1 MSDELDHPMG
11 DPDTSGS
18 FPSENPSWH
27 RLLTDGHNAA
37 CRGPESLFSDATTTQ
52 AQEEEEEDELLRV
65 IQHGSIGN
73 YDSGNFSFS
82 ESSNKGQQPV
92 PSSPGGQQ
100 ELHQRFV
107 QLNTELYQAKTELL
121 TYKYKWNEIRNEV
134 ELQWNKKCQRV
145 VDEKVA
151 LQQEV
156 DDLKQQLQAAVCT
169 FGGNE
174 RGLEI
179 YKLRSELD
187 QIRIQLDCKD
197 RANGILKEKIAELY
211 CDKENLSLEAR
222 KLEKMLLE
230 VRSELS
236 SVKASEAWF
245 RNELH
250 VCQNINTN
258 LREANLSF
266 DNRLS
271 LEKAH
276 GERLKVEL
284 QQVIRSAEQV
294 ERKAIAEKSSLL
306 ARLETIE
313 ASSRLEKVSDLI
325 AQEHVCKH
333 NDAAEK
339 IQSLLDLNKN
349 HEREN
354 NHLRTNVELLRNT
367 LSNQEALIQSYKN
380 READSR
386 RQVTTLEADI
396 RNLKDDKQRMAEQN
410 TELHETIARNSFT
423 KRDLDVS
430 IGHLRAQLKVL
441 SINFE
446 NTRRALGVKEF
457 ELGQL
462 RQELVRINDHCRDLE
477 DHRMELEQSLKVSES
492 HARTMYEQLLENFH
506 RIQSRNLDL
515 ELKLGQYAE
524 HDEKFRKSE
533 ELVQR
538 LRQEISDL
546 QEKVVQD
553 EEAGL
558 NVSSSSSSA
567 EGSTCASSSDSEG
580 GSAKVCPKHGNPIPE
595 DDTKE
600 LKILLKVIENEHRQ
614 KLKRYE
620 LNNRTLFKKVKEH
633 SRARKVAEQQV
644 EALEKDMS
652 KMSSLKCEM
661 AGLREKNMLLESDLE
676 AMAGEC
682 HQLKGEKARLMV
694 AMESNCLLK
703 MDDDVWSAFKR
714 IFADL
719 RDKQVTDKE
728 NKRLKELLHI
738 SERKVDQLEQEL
750 RHALAVSEEKNAV
763 IESLRLSNELQRLEA
778 DEIRSEL
785 TVKGIQLDDSA
796 RTIADL
802 SAERGSMQS
811 SLHEQQMNEQK
822 LRKEVDFLLQQLQV
836 RDVQLETAQ
845 ERLRLFEES
854 ERILADSRQR
864 FFDDL
869 QALRDQILAE
879 RQEKQELRDEVAA
892 LRVGMVQLMEG
903 SDKNF
908 HSVSQPESVHLS
920 SSASEGSA
928 AVMGATAA
936 SATYDEQALKALVED
951 CTRQRSGSAIQPLQE
966 CVASLRSEMN
976 RLNAVVRQNGAQRYN
991 NHVVSLMEELQDATN
1006 GTYNAR

>member
-11 DPDTSGS
+11 DVSGS
-18 FPSENPSWH
+18 GQNDNPSWH
-27 RLLTDGHNAA
+27 RLLTDGRSA
-37 CRGPESLFSDATTTQ
+37 CSGPESLYSDATTVPQ
-52 AQEEEEEDELLRV
+52 AEEEDDEILSVLH
-65 IQHGSIGN
+65 HGSVGN

-82 ESSNKGQQPV
+82 ESSNKGQPV
-92 PSSPGGQQ
+92 AVSPGGQQ

-107 QLNTELYQAKTELL
+107 QLNTELYRAKTELL

-145 VDEKVA
+145 IDEKIA

-156 DDLKQQLQAAVCT
+156 DDLKQQLQTAVASV
-169 FGGNE
+169 GGSE

-211 CDKENLSLEAR
+211 CDKENLSFDVR

-230 VRSELS
+230 VRSEIS

-250 VCQNINTN
+250 VCQNINAN

-294 ERKAIAEKSSLL
+294 ERQAIAEKSNLL

-313 ASSRLEKVSDLI
+313 ASSRLEKVSELI
-325 AQEHVCKH
+325 AHEHVCKQ
-333 NDAAEK
+333 NDAGK
-339 IQSLLDLNKN
+339 KLQSLLDSNKN

-354 NHLRTNVELLRNT
+354 NHLRTNVELLQNT
-367 LSNQEALIQSYKN
+367 LSNQEMLIQSYKN
-380 READSR
+380 KETDTQR
-386 RQVTTLEADI
+386 RIGSLEADI
-396 RNLKDDKQRMAEQN
+396 CKLKNDRDRMAEQN
-410 TELHETIARNSFT
+410 TELHATIARHSFT

-457 ELGQL
+457 EIGHL
-462 RQELVRINDHCRDLE
+462 RQELVRVNDHCRELE
-477 DHRMELEQSLKVSES
+477 QRRMELEASLKLNES
-492 HARTMYEQLLENFH
+492 QARALYEQLLQNFH

-538 LRQEISDL
+538 LRKEISDL
-546 QEKVVQD
+546 QEKIVQD
-553 EEAGL
+553 EEGGL
-558 NVSSSSSSA
+558 YVSISSSSA
-567 EGSTCASSSDSEG
+567 EGSTCASSDSEAKSG
-580 GSAKVCPKHGNPIPE
+580 GSGNVCPKHGNPIPE

-620 LNNRTLFKKVKEH
+620 LNNRTLFKKVKEQ
-633 SRARKVAEQQV
+633 SRARRVAEQQV
-644 EALEKDMS
+644 EALEKDVS

-661 AGLREKNMLLESDLE
+661 AGLREKNMLLESDLDG
-676 AMAGEC
+676 MAREC
-682 HQLKGEKARLMV
+682 QQLKSEKARLV
-694 AMESNCLLK
+694 AAMETNCLLK
-703 MDDDVWSAFKR
+703 ANEDIWSAFKR
-714 IFADL
+714 ILADL
-719 RDKQVTDKE
+719 REKQVTDKE
-728 NKRLKELLHI
+728 NKRLKELLQI

-750 RHALAVSEEKNAV
+750 RHSLSTSEEKSTV
-763 IESLRLSNELQRLEA
+763 IENLRLSNELQRMES

-785 TVKGIQLDDSA
+785 TVKAVQLDDSA
-796 RTIADL
+796 RMIADL
-802 SAERGSMQS
+802 SEERGSMQS
-811 SLHEQQMNEQK
+811 SLHEQQLNEEK
-822 LRKEVDFLLQQLQV
+822 LRKEIDFLLQQLQV
-836 RDVQLETAQ
+836 RDVQLVTAL

-854 ERILADSRQR
+854 ERILTESRLQ

-879 RQEKQELRDEVAA
+879 RQEKQDLRDEVAA
-892 LRVGMVQLMEG
+892 LRTGMAQLVEG

-908 HSVSQPESVHLS
+908 PSVSQPDSVNVS
-920 SSASEGSA
+920 SSISERSA
-928 AVMGATAA
+928 EGATTSPA
-936 SATYDEQALKALVED
+936 YDVRALKALVED
-951 CTRQRSGSAIQPLQE
+951 CSRQQDSSAVQPLQE

-976 RLNAVVRQNGAQRYN
+976 RLNAVVRQNGAQRYH
-991 NHVVSLMEELQDATN
+991 HVVSLMEELQDATN